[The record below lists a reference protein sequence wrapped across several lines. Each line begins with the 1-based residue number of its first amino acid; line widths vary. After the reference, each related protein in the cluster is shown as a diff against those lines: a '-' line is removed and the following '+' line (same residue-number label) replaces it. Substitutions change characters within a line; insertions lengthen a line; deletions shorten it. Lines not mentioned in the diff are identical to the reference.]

1 MQRIIFLDIDGVLNC
16 QLFFMFQFSSKNIL
30 KKKVKSKEIDRLE
43 FYKSQICAERVEW
56 LNALCIKTGALV
68 VISSTW
74 RKGKTVEELQE
85 ILNNSGATFKVIG
98 KTGVDESRIRG
109 VEISKYLDR
118 FREELKLDCEY
129 VIIDDDSDMLL
140 QQQHNFFQTD
150 NYSGLTPNICY
161 KISLFFESKLK
172 LL

>member
-16 QLFFMFQFSSKNIL
+16 QTFFESYHNSKKVL
-30 KKKVKSKEIDRLE
+30 RKQVKSKEIDKE
-43 FYKSQICAERVEW
+43 DFYKSQICVERVQW
-56 LNALCIKTGALV
+56 LNALCIKINAVV

-74 RKGKTVEELQE
+74 RKNKTVEELQE
-85 ILNNSGATFKVIG
+85 ILNNSGATFKIMG
-98 KTGVDESRIRG
+98 KTGIDESRIRG

-118 FREELKLDCEY
+118 YREELKLDCEY

-150 NYSGLTPNICY
+150 NYSGLTPTICH
-161 KISLFFESKLK
+161 KISLFFESK
-172 LL
+172 